1 MVKRMIKSG
10 FVAIVGRPN
19 VGKSTLLNAI
29 LKRKVAIISNKAQ
42 TTRNNIQGIYNSN
55 NAQIIFIDTPGIHK
69 PKSGLSKFMN
79 KSAYAS
85 MNDVDIILFLLNANQ
100 DISTGDLKIIDA
112 LKNRSAKKIV
122 VLNKI
127 DLISKEALIKKLTY
141 INENFSD
148 IFEDIIPI
156 SALEYNNI
164 NTLIDVIVDK
174 LNDGFKYFPDDMVSD
189 HDDKFL
195 TKEVIREKIL
205 QLTYDEIPHS
215 VAIDLEKFIFT
226 KDNNLIV
233 SAIIIVEKSS
243 QKGIIIGKNGANL
256 KEVGIRARN
265 ELEKIFGCKIYLDL
279 FVKVE
284 NNWREKQFQLDE
296 LGYTD
301 KDY

>member
-1 MVKRMIKSG
+1 MIKSG